1 MRRPGPGLGA
11 PPKNDAWA
19 YDGQLPQTDVNVLG
33 ILGKQVCHSQ
43 VTAAGGLGM
52 NGVTGRWAPE
62 LSFSCSTHVLKLLQ
76 HSLLPASVW
85 TSPFRRLARRGRPGG
100 TEQLRWNWKVFF
112 FLSRPER
119 SNRRLKPGVP
129 SKDWWGYGQDWE
141 DWPIAQLER

>member
-100 TEQLRWNWKVFF
+100 TEQLRWNWKVSFSAGEVKQAPKTGGAKQG
-112 FLSRPER
+112 LVGLWPGLG
-119 SNRRLKPGVP
+119 RLANSP
-129 SKDWWGYGQDWE
+129 
-141 DWPIAQLER
+141 A